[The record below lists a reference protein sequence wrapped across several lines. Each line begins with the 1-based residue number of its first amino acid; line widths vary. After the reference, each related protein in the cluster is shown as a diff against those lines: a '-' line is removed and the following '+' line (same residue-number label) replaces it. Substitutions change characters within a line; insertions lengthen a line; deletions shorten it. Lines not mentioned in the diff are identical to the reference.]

1 MHSMALH
8 TLTSSESALLVPLG
22 SPRTTATV
30 PPGFWDDL
38 FVPQQG
44 ERLIKALSE
53 SHSIMGLNQ
62 TCSSC
67 CCRLDSQQRLLPL
80 AQSEVITLLCTQ
92 GTHPASGRGG
102 GGEVLAVKGISVS
115 KHNLSVATYRQAHTG
130 HSRRQGRLQTPA

>member
-1 MHSMALH
+1 MHSVALH

-22 SPRTTATV
+22 SPRMTATV

-67 CCRLDSQQRLLPL
+67 CCRLDSQQQLLPL

-92 GTHPASGRGG
+92 ETHLTSGRGG
-102 GGEVLAVKGISVS
+102 GEVLPVKGISVS
-115 KHNLSVATYRQAHTG
+115 KHNLSVATYRQAHMG
-130 HSRRQGRLQTPA
+130 HSRRQGRLQTFA